1 MSNESRIYGR
11 RIASWLFLTLLGMH
25 PLVSRPAFAQD
36 AGTSSRLI
44 SEASDLVAELES
56 QAASQKE
63 QLLRTEASLRQARA
77 LLDSLRAGPVPVNSG
92 GARAGN
98 VPQNTHFSPEEDR
111 QRHALLPA
119 QAVAE
124 NTEWSWSDDRANPE
138 YSAEHLGD
146 GYKAEISPTPAD
158 PHSVT
163 IRLIHGGAGAYSW
176 KGHGASVFVQRGDV
190 LYYAD
195 FSPNSNGCALVAVD
209 LRGGRQLWKT
219 NLWGIGSRSH
229 SQYLNLINMALDG
242 KYVVVYGNEMFGRYI
257 ELVDAATGRTAG
269 HRLVAKDEKERGAM
283 QKALQG
289 DAKGRP

>member
-44 SEASDLVAELES
+44 REASNLVAELES

-63 QLLRTEASLRQARA
+63 QLEKTEASLRQARA
-77 LLDSLRAGPVPVNSG
+77 LLESLRAGPVPADSG
-92 GARAGN
+92 GVSASRDQ
-98 VPQNTHFSPEEDR
+98 QNTHFSPEGDR

-124 NTEWSWSDDRANPE
+124 NKEWSWSDDRANPQ

-146 GYKAEISPTPAD
+146 GYKAEISLMPAD
-158 PHSVT
+158 PQSVA
-163 IRLIHGGAGAYSW
+163 IRLIHGGSGAYSW
-176 KGHGASVFVQRGDV
+176 KGHGRSVFVQRDDV

-195 FSPNSNGCALVAVD
+195 FSPMSSGCTLVAVD
-209 LRGGRQLWKT
+209 LRAGRRLWKT
-219 NLWGIGSRSH
+219 GLWGIGPRGH
-229 SQYLNLINMALDG
+229 SQYLNLINLAFDG
-242 KYVVVYGNEMFGRYI
+242 KYVVVYGNEMVGRYI

-269 HRLVAKDEKERGAM
+269 HRLVAKNEKQPDVGRKPIQA
-283 QKALQG
+283 